1 MLLRLPNIPLRLN
14 ATTGSMATAYE
25 PVDLSK
31 LCTWQVEDGA
41 GALGNATYHLSIFV
55 DEPLACSKVVFDDC
69 TSRPQP
75 CTAMAQSQVQSTVST
90 ERGYEVLHLY
100 SPSLEALR
108 FHLTNSMVFEPCNC
122 TEMERFEC
130 VQTIFAAME
139 RFERSSLAVDA
150 MAETTCLVH
159 LQSPLTIFAALR
171 GPPLKPL
178 AMLQSPCGCRGWRRI
193 SPSLWR
199 NGSTSKVIALVP
211 SGAPSRQSRGV
222 STQRAAA

>member
-100 SPSLEALR
+100 SPRWSALNASRPSLRPWSALSAAAWQWTPWLR
-108 FHLTNSMVFEPCNC
+108 RLAWCICSRLSLSSRRCGGLLSSRLPCY
-122 TEMERFEC
+122 R
-130 VQTIFAAME
+130 AH
-139 RFERSSLAVDA
+139 VDA
-150 MAETTCLVH
+150 EV
-159 LQSPLTIFAALR
+159 
-171 GPPLKPL
+171 G
-178 AMLQSPCGCRGWRRI
+178 GG
-193 SPSLWR
+193 
-199 NGSTSKVIALVP
+199 
-211 SGAPSRQSRGV
+211 
-222 STQRAAA
+222 